1 MHSAVSNLN
10 VEIPTPRRSTIV
22 WGLVLVNVEL
32 LFVLTY
38 LAITERSYDL
48 AFLLFPFVW
57 INVGLWAVF
66 KIRVPTAPR
75 RHRLL
80 AAAVAGGYFLL
91 LANWA
96 GLLGL
101 TTSGHHGV
109 PAASLGLSIGAG
121 SPGWERVRYITET
134 FYVSFVPFRVIGY
147 VCLAYLVYAAVL
159 DVTSAAFSGA
169 LGLLSCLSCSFPI
182 LASAATGIWGGSL
195 TLMSAD
201 TLLAQNYDHA
211 LDLSTLAFLLSVA
224 LLYWRPGFPSL
235 GRGSDDDS

>member
-1 MHSAVSNLN
+1 MAHS
-10 VEIPTPRRSTIV
+10 TRSAPPGLSVRLLMGIV
-22 WGLVLVNVEL
+22 LVLEGVL
-32 LFVLTY
+32 LSTYFLATPAEVTQPRFVLY
-38 LAITERSYDL
+38 
-48 AFLLFPFVW
+48 PFVW

-66 KIRVPTAPR
+66 RIRVPTAPR
-75 RHRLL
+75 RQRLI

-96 GLLGL
+96 GLVGL

-147 VCLAYLVYAAVL
+147 VCLSYLVYAAVL
-159 DVTSAAFSGA
+159 DVTSAAVSGA

-201 TLLAQNYDHA
+201 TLITQNYEHA
-211 LDLSTLAFLLSVA
+211 LDLSTVAFLVSVA

-235 GRGSDDDS
+235 RSESDDDS

>member
-1 MHSAVSNLN
+1 MAHS
-10 VEIPTPRRSTIV
+10 TRSPPPGLSVRLLMGIV
-22 WGLVLVNVEL
+22 LVLEGIL
-32 LFVLTY
+32 LSTYFLATPAEVTQPRFVLY
-38 LAITERSYDL
+38 
-48 AFLLFPFVW
+48 PFVW